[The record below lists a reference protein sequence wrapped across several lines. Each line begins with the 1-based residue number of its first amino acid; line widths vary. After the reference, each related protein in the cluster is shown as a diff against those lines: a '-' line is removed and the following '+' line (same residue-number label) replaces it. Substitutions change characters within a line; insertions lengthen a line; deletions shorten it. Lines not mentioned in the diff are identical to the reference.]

1 MKLMVWCFVSD
12 IHKVLTSWPCSFLSC
27 LSWLHLFGWLSC
39 LCGFS
44 LCNHRCNLP
53 SPSSHVKCFTC
64 ELTNLD
70 SNAAGSKA
78 FCNTKCVIPEAIFT
92 SSRGVSH
99 KWLCVCHQAENTY
112 PSEAII
118 LATVLPFFKAVFLL
132 HSAYF
137 TENCWAVP
145 RTFE

>member
-1 MKLMVWCFVSD
+1 MKLMVWYFVID
-12 IHKVLTSWPCSFLSC
+12 IHKVLMSWPCSLLSR
-27 LSWLHLFGWLSC
+27 LSWLHLFGYLSC
-39 LCGFS
+39 LRGFS
-44 LCNHRCNLP
+44 PCNHRCNLP
-53 SPSSHVKCFTC
+53 FPSSHVKCFTC

-78 FCNTKCVIPEAIFT
+78 IFT

-99 KWLCVCHQAENTY
+99 KWLCLCHQEENTY

-118 LATVLPFFKAVFLL
+118 LATVLPFFNAVFLL
-132 HSAYF
+132 QSAYF

-145 RTFE
+145 RAFE